1 MVGVA
6 PRASKRQQGIA
17 LVLVLWVLSLL
28 TIMAGSFAL
37 SMRREAAIVAGE
49 KDNALALPIAESGIA
64 IAELMLLNADANQ
77 RWRTDGSIYEIA
89 FPRTPASTPSDDGN
103 WKIRIKLLSE
113 SGKVDINAADEK
125 LLQALLDN
133 APITQQEQANLV
145 GAIIDWRDSDD
156 LVQLNGAEKDDYA
169 KAGLHYQPSNKP
181 FKAMEELQWVKGMD
195 DTVYQWLQPLITIN
209 SGSPQVDFQKA
220 TPEVLRAVANMD
232 SGLIDDY
239 VAARVDS
246 ARNGLPSPA
255 FPTAGTPAQN
265 PNQKG
270 EAVTII
276 VEALWDSGT
285 HDSTADNGD
294 SQQGTAISALVQQ
307 AADGANPPFTV
318 LKWQHNAYT
327 NDTGDTTGNTTEDAS
342 LFGEAMDDF
351 LVKQYAEYKFDN

>member
-1 MVGVA
+1 MA
-6 PRASKRQQGIA
+6 RASIPANKLQQGIA

-64 IAELMLLNADANQ
+64 IAELMLLNANADQ

-89 FPRTPASTPSDDGN
+89 YPRPSDANQSDDGS
-103 WKIRIKLLSE
+103 WKIRIRLLSE

-125 LLQALLDN
+125 LLQALLSN

-156 LVQLNGAEKDDYA
+156 LIQLNGAEKDDYA
-169 KAGLHYQPSNKP
+169 KAGLHYQPGNKP
-181 FKAMEELQWVKGMD
+181 FKAMEELHWVKGMD
-195 DTVYQWLQPLITIN
+195 NTIYQWLQPLITIN

-220 TPEVLRAVANMD
+220 TPEVLHAVANMD

-246 ARNGLPSPA
+246 ARNGLPIPA
-255 FPTAGTPAQN
+255 FPAAGTPAQS

-270 EAVTII
+270 AAVTII
-276 VEALWDSGT
+276 VEARWDDGT
-285 HDSTADNGD
+285 EYSAPDSDD
-294 SQQGTAISALVQQ
+294 SQQVVAISALVQQ
-307 AADGANPPFTV
+307 AADGANPPFT
-318 LKWQHNAYT
+318 LIKWQHN
-327 NDTGDTTGNTTEDAS
+327 TGGSATENTAENSTRDAS